1 MQKGECLYILK
12 NKIRYYTKEIFK
24 LSKVISLGFLFI
36 ITIILIKYKPVYSVS
51 IDGEEIGYIKDKNN
65 IENYINDIYNTDEL
79 NIAFAYVDSM
89 PEYEFSLVNNKTET
103 DETEIKEII
112 DNNTTITYT
121 AYAITVEGENRI
133 YLDTMEEAQEVA
145 DKITQENDDIN
156 IGILQVYSENL
167 EEIQTTDVEDASIT
181 LAKEVE
187 EKTEEEKRI
196 KQSTVNG
203 VYLAVKPISG
213 TITSRYGSRWGTTH
227 TGLDIATSSGTP
239 IKAVAG
245 GTVTYAGVKGSYGN
259 LVIINH
265 GNGVQ
270 TYYAHCSKIYVSVGD
285 KVEAGDVVSAVGST
299 GNSTGPHLHLEVRIN
314 GTAVNPQRYLYK

>member
-36 ITIILIKYKPVYSVS
+36 TTIILIKYKPVYSVS

-65 IENYINDIYNTDEL
+65 IENYINDIYNADET
-79 NIAFAYVDSM
+79 NIAFAYVDNM
-89 PEYEFSLVNNKTET
+89 PEYEFRLVNNNTET

-121 AYAITVEGENRI
+121 AYAVTVDGENRI
-133 YLDTMEEAQEVA
+133 YLETMEEAQEVA
-145 DKITQENDDIN
+145 DKIMQENDDIN

>member
-1 MQKGECLYILK
+1 
-12 NKIRYYTKEIFK
+12 
-24 LSKVISLGFLFI
+24 
-36 ITIILIKYKPVYSVS
+36 
-51 IDGEEIGYIKDKNN
+51 
-65 IENYINDIYNTDEL
+65 
-79 NIAFAYVDSM
+79 M
-89 PEYEFSLVNNKTET
+89 PEYEFRLVNNNTET

-121 AYAITVEGENRI
+121 AYAVTVDGENRI

-145 DKITQENDDIN
+145 DKIMQENDDIN

-314 GTAVNPQRYLYK
+314 GTAVNPQRYLYR